1 MELDRR
7 HVGFEIKVVSNMLR
21 RIVGAI
27 GHANYFDSLTGSN
40 TWIIGY
46 LARHQD
52 RDIFQKDLEQEFSI
66 RRSTASKTLQLME
79 EKDLIRRE
87 PVFYDARLKKIT
99 LTEKALEIHKIV
111 QEDLEEANRIATKDL
126 SDEEIA
132 QFFAVMEKIRNN
144 LLNDTQLQGGK

>member
-7 HVGFEIKVVSNMLR
+7 HVGFEVKIVSNMLR
-21 RIVGAI
+21 RIIGKI
-27 GHANYFDSLTGSN
+27 GHQQDFERITGSN

-52 RDIFQKDLEQEFSI
+52 SDVFQKDLEQEFSI

-79 EKDLIRRE
+79 EKGLICRE
-87 PVFYDARLKKIT
+87 SVYYDARLKKLT
-99 LTEKALEIHKIV
+99 LTEKSLDIHKII

-126 SDEEIA
+126 SDEEIS
-132 QFFAVMEKIRNN
+132 QFFSVMEKIRKN
-144 LLNDTQLQGGK
+144 LYDYSQEGGK

>member
-1 MELDRR
+1 MDLDRR

-27 GHANYFDSLTGSN
+27 GHQQDFENISGAN
-40 TWIIGY
+40 TWIIGF
-46 LARHQD
+46 LARNQD
-52 RDIFQKDLEQEFSI
+52 HDVFQKDLEQEFSI

-87 PVFYDARLKKIT
+87 AVYRDARLKKIT
-99 LTEKALEIHKIV
+99 LTEKALEINKIV
-111 QEDLEEANRIATKDL
+111 QGDLEEANRIATKDL
-126 SDEEIA
+126 SEEEIA

-144 LLNDTQLQGGK
+144 LIEYSQQGGQ